1 MATKK
6 TKKSGDNRLIAV
18 LSYIGWLFLVP
29 LLIARDD
36 KFVQFHAKQG
46 AALFLTFLLA
56 SMVNIIPVV
65 GRLIS
70 SLGTFFCLV
79 LAIMGIFNVLH
90 GEQKEL
96 PLIGQLVKKFNL

>member
-6 TKKSGDNRLIAV
+6 TKKTSDNRPITV
-18 LSYIGWLFLVP
+18 LSYIGFLFLVP
-29 LLIARDD
+29 LLTARDD

-56 SMVNIIPVV
+56 SVVNVVPVL
-65 GRLIS
+65 GQLIS
-70 SLGTFFCLV
+70 SLGTIFCVV
-79 LAIMGIFNVLH
+79 LAIMGIFNVLN